1 MQCLNIKNKE
11 VAALLKKYTKILGN
25 ENAAYYVLS
34 ENNGYGLDK
43 APNGEPSKL
52 FSDLLEHY
60 NGDRVAA
67 IQAKARTYSKSFKEW
82 FGDWTGNVSIDIDS
96 KDAIDYLYSTNT
108 ELSKVGS
115 KEEYAQYVNSI
126 YPNSLINSIYWH
138 GTDSDLSQGVENTKK
153 GKGSGAPETGAEM
166 YFNKQPWASLQ
177 YISGVNRNIPDTE
190 GYNNW
195 VKLWWELKEALGNG
209 RMDTDEW
216 KNEIIGPNTRQ
227 YSPNK
232 RGIFNRDKGGSNG
245 KYLSERK
252 ARYGYQDKT
261 DKEFFEEVFDIRYGK
276 ETFNDWV
283 NRKKSE
289 FQDVWE
295 SRQVKKGMYP
305 AVLNVQNPIVEKNQ
319 NTYYEEQR
327 GLFTKAKKD
336 KNDAIVSDEANNE
349 FGSDVVVIFNP
360 KENVHFLGTKQ
371 DIENFKNWKSSNK
384 DKTNVS
390 KVVDKNGEPL
400 IVYHGTRTSDGI
412 EKEGFNSNMSG
423 KGNRGANQGYFYFS
437 NNYENAEYTGVKN
450 EEIEPLIDLITSV
463 YDMFDTTKLPSTKEL
478 YTIIDDLIKEKRKIN
493 DNIRNL
499 KEDSIIKKLIKPILK
514 LTNKDYKSSK
524 ELKEQYRNTINEIDI
539 ELEELDTKIKNI
551 YNLNLGLDYLKGD
564 RSKTS
569 VNTLYFIKSSTN
581 SKSPY
586 RQIAANKLINILYGT
601 KNLKYSPK
609 VFPVYL
615 NIKNPLSS
623 DFGMKETDKNPLKSG
638 PFSEDYILYN
648 NLESGLL
655 KELTKP
661 EYDGSISRNKFDI
674 LFGDVYIAKHS
685 NQIKSIDN
693 QGTFSTQDNNI
704 YNQEAA
710 TQNATG
716 RNKELAL
723 LLREIYP
730 NIEIDALTNP
740 NLRGQAQVEGYMAGR
755 VLLNTLLENQDTLP
769 HEYAHHYIAWFRN
782 APIVQRGIKQFGSE
796 ESLVQAIGENSV
808 KALKWYNRFFN
819 WVKGLFNEKQ
829 DTLNEITKAFLSGHI
844 LDNSYFFGKEI
855 HNQKVAEIPEAVN
868 KVYDKLMESIK
879 RRIKDIQYAKY
890 SDSKKVDELR
900 ALEFKL
906 NQLEN
911 DQATFEFV
919 DYMASDIISA
929 LNEIKALQT
938 KVNENQK
945 YNNPLDITSAEL
957 DMIKKGYIGFY
968 GNIATNIQNMLDD
981 ESTFD
986 YLNDPQL
993 VEDTKQ
999 NLKRTVGDYYELV
1012 RNYNNL
1018 ADIVAKDNFIRE
1030 ATKAGSFTI
1039 DHLKKILDEGD
1050 VDINLWDQWAGSTQ
1064 YSNSELVRIILNK
1077 IVNTKNNVAEKE
1089 LEVGK
1094 ELVEILSHVDKSKLA
1109 YMHEKNKDGHKT
1121 GFITRDL
1128 NYGQHYQDY
1137 LEHQKKLA
1145 EKLGF
1150 GDKDIAEVPGLLN
1163 PEQLKKWNKANNDW
1177 EAKHTIRKFTP
1188 EYYELTNSLS
1198 EEARSRRDSINM
1210 EINLLLSTTVD
1221 KNGDYHREDLSDE
1234 DYLKLQELE
1243 TRRRNLANPYY
1254 PDGSVKVGLDK
1265 EIAIEMREYNEK
1277 LREKLHYTPNME
1289 KFNKALQKAKKNL
1302 SPEKF
1307 AKWEQRNTVD
1317 QIIEEFWDD
1326 IKTLSSNTNKS
1337 DDQILYETARKNML
1351 RLYTREDGKV
1361 DVDSMPDQVKSWI
1374 NTYDELISEESLKT
1388 RDKSKKS
1395 KVMDIAEWEVNPR
1408 FYEELERVEK
1418 LGQAEYNA
1426 WVSINARYDYEGNLV
1441 PASFWKKLVP
1451 KKELRAK
1458 YMRKVPN
1465 RSWSEIDKESPFYD
1479 KRFTKYAD
1487 RGETRIPN
1495 PELYDNSANY
1505 RKITS
1510 DSNLKKLYD
1519 KLVDVMELSNSK
1531 IQFLKYENKY
1541 RLPQIEGGAWTQIR
1555 SKDNILKGLAYAIED
1570 TYTVKDDDN
1579 AYMLENAKRSD
1590 GSLVKLIPTRYIK
1603 MLSNPDALT
1612 NDIVGSVIA
1621 YYKMAENYEQMSE
1634 IAPELEVALD
1644 FVSRTDFTDKKG
1656 GRIQGLESKTYDKL
1670 KSVLD
1675 QLVYGMEKNALELDV
1690 PLPKGKHVTVS
1701 VGKLAANL
1709 AAYTRIQ
1716 GISQNMNVILTGLI
1730 TNKIQN
1736 RLEAIS
1742 GIYFGNKELAQA
1754 TKLIIPSYANAIKN
1768 IGHSNNKDKVLC
1780 YMEYLGVV
1788 RENAQTFSKLNQ
1800 SRFLR
1805 ALNQHFWYFGH
1816 EMSDYVTKGKMALAI
1831 GLYYKYDPES
1841 GKFLNKNEFLRR
1853 FKSKK
1858 EGNAKW
1864 NTLSVTFYDAF
1875 EVKNNKLVIKPEY
1888 AKSLD
1893 EATINKVRNTAKQ
1906 VGTRIDT
1913 QLTDLDRSKL
1923 HATVIGQLL
1932 LIFRNFILVNLQTKF
1947 LTKRQFNYSTGM
1959 WSEAQVP
1966 AAVKYVYRHY
1976 FNQNKIDQLKELYQN
1991 HYDELDDFEKGCLK
2005 RVTYEVL
2012 FSTVGFMIISS
2023 LVRAMADDDKRNW
2036 WKQEAAYLTLRASLE
2051 TRGNIL
2057 PIEVINLLNTPTA
2070 AWSTL
2075 QYWGDLT
2082 TMMLNDPTQEIKK
2095 GPYKGMNRFQRSLIK
2110 ATPLRS
2116 IWEAQDPRSKM
2127 EYYDNMISIFNF

>member
-1 MQCLNIKNKE
+1 MQCLNVKNKE
-11 VAALLKKYTKILGN
+11 VAALLKQYTKILGN

-327 GLFTKAKKD
+327 GLFTKAKRD
-336 KNDAIVSDEANNE
+336 KNDAIVSNEANNE

-390 KVVDKNGEPL
+390 KVVDENGEPL
-400 IVYHGTRTSDGI
+400 VVYHGSSSEFDTFAIPSVDNRQRLSTKIAPKFFFTTSKKTAQSFISPRDEAI
-412 EKEGFNSNMSG
+412 LHAVDRELDFIPLDEIQEGEEDELVWGYIAKKLKGVTVEELKSIWFSHVEAGDVYTYKNPNRDKLFYPVFLSAKNLLVIDG
-423 KGNRGANQGYFYFS
+423 KGERADKVLL
-437 NNYENAEYTGVKN
+437 ENK
-450 EEIEPLIDLITSV
+450 
-463 YDMFDTTKLPSTKEL
+463 
-478 YTIIDDLIKEKRKIN
+478 
-493 DNIRNL
+493 
-499 KEDSIIKKLIKPILK
+499 
-514 LTNKDYKSSK
+514 
-524 ELKEQYRNTINEIDI
+524 NEIDANESVLI
-539 ELEELDTKIKNI
+539 TNI
-551 YNLNLGLDYLKGD
+551 DETRESKPISDYLV
-564 RSKTS
+564 S
-569 VNTLYFIKSSTN
+569 
-581 SKSPY
+581 
-586 RQIAANKLINILYGT
+586 
-601 KNLKYSPK
+601 
-609 VFPVYL
+609 
-615 NIKNPLSS
+615 NP
-623 DFGMKETDKNPLKSG
+623 
-638 PFSEDYILYN
+638 
-648 NLESGLL
+648 
-655 KELTKP
+655 
-661 EYDGSISRNKFDI
+661 
-674 LFGDVYIAKHS
+674 

-704 YNQEAA
+704 YNQKAA
-710 TQNATG
+710 TQKATG

-723 LLREIYP
+723 LLQELYP
-730 NIEIDALTNP
+730 NIEIAALADP

-782 APIVQRGIKQFGSE
+782 APIVQIGIKQFGSE

-929 LNEIKALQT
+929 LNEIKALQA
-938 KVNENQK
+938 KVKENQK
-945 YNNPLDITSAEL
+945 YDNPLNVTSAEL
-957 DMIKKGYIGFY
+957 DVIKKGYIGFY

-1050 VDINLWDQWAGSTQ
+1050 VDINLWDQWAGNTQ

-1289 KFNKALQKAKKNL
+1289 KFNKALQNAKKNL

-1317 QIIEEFWDD
+1317 QIVEEFWDD
-1326 IKTLSSNTNKS
+1326 VKTLSSNTNKS
-1337 DDQILYETARKNML
+1337 DDQILYEKARKNML

-1451 KKELRAK
+1451 KKELRSK

-1675 QLVYGMEKNALELDV
+1675 QLVYGMEKNALELDI

-1701 VGKLAANL
+1701 IGKLADNL

-1716 GISQNMNVILTGLI
+1716 GIAQNMNVILTGLI

-2075 QYWGDLT
+2075 RYWGDLT

>member
-569 VNTLYFIKSSTN
+569 VNTLYFIKGSIN

-929 LNEIKALQT
+929 LNEVKALQT

-1077 IVNTKNNVAEKE
+1077 IISVKNNVAEKE

-1094 ELVEILSHVDKSKLA
+1094 ELVEILSHVNKSKLA
-1109 YMHEKNKDGHKT
+1109 YMHERNRDGHKT
-1121 GFITRDL
+1121 GFMTRDL

-1137 LEHQKKLA
+1137 LEHQRKLA

-1163 PEQLKKWNKANNDW
+1163 SEQLKKWNKANNDW

-1198 EEARSRRDSINM
+1198 EEARSRRDSLNM

-1317 QIIEEFWDD
+1317 QIVEEFWDD
-1326 IKTLSSNTNKS
+1326 VKTLSSNTNKS
-1337 DDQILYETARKNML
+1337 DDQILYEKARKNML

-1603 MLSNPDALT
+1603 MLSNPNALT
-1612 NDIVGSVIA
+1612 NDIVGSVIS

-1675 QLVYGMEKNALELDV
+1675 QLVYGMEKNALELDI

-1701 VGKLAANL
+1701 IGKLADNL

-1716 GISQNMNVILTGLI
+1716 GIAQNMNVILTGLI

-2075 QYWGDLT
+2075 RYWGDLT

>member
-1 MQCLNIKNKE
+1 MQCLNVKNKE
-11 VAALLKKYTKILGN
+11 VAALLKQYTKILGN

-390 KVVDKNGEPL
+390 KVVDKNGEP
-400 IVYHGTRTSDGI
+400 
-412 EKEGFNSNMSG
+412 
-423 KGNRGANQGYFYFS
+423 
-437 NNYENAEYTGVKN
+437 
-450 EEIEPLIDLITSV
+450 
-463 YDMFDTTKLPSTKEL
+463 KL
-478 YTIIDDLIKEKRKIN
+478 
-493 DNIRNL
+493 
-499 KEDSIIKKLIKPILK
+499 
-514 LTNKDYKSSK
+514 
-524 ELKEQYRNTINEIDI
+524 
-539 ELEELDTKIKNI
+539 
-551 YNLNLGLDYLKGD
+551 
-564 RSKTS
+564 
-569 VNTLYFIKSSTN
+569 
-581 SKSPY
+581 
-586 RQIAANKLINILYGT
+586 
-601 KNLKYSPK
+601 
-609 VFPVYL
+609 
-615 NIKNPLSS
+615 
-623 DFGMKETDKNPLKSG
+623 M
-638 PFSEDYILYN
+638 
-648 NLESGLL
+648 
-655 KELTKP
+655 
-661 EYDGSISRNKFDI
+661 
-674 LFGDVYIAKHS
+674 
-685 NQIKSIDN
+685 
-693 QGTFSTQDNNI
+693 
-704 YNQEAA
+704 
-710 TQNATG
+710 
-716 RNKELAL
+716 
-723 LLREIYP
+723 
-730 NIEIDALTNP
+730 
-740 NLRGQAQVEGYMAGR
+740 
-755 VLLNTLLENQDTLP
+755 
-769 HEYAHHYIAWFRN
+769 
-782 APIVQRGIKQFGSE
+782 
-796 ESLVQAIGENSV
+796 
-808 KALKWYNRFFN
+808 
-819 WVKGLFNEKQ
+819 
-829 DTLNEITKAFLSGHI
+829 
-844 LDNSYFFGKEI
+844 DNSYFFGKEI
-855 HNQKVAEIPEAVN
+855 HNQKVAKIPEAVN

-929 LNEIKALQT
+929 LNEIKALQA
-938 KVNENQK
+938 KVKENQK
-945 YNNPLDITSAEL
+945 YDNPLNVTSAEL
-957 DMIKKGYIGFY
+957 DVIKKGYIGFY

-1050 VDINLWDQWAGSTQ
+1050 VDINLWDQWAGNTQ

-1289 KFNKALQKAKKNL
+1289 KFNKALQNAKKNL

-1317 QIIEEFWDD
+1317 QIVEEFWDD
-1326 IKTLSSNTNKS
+1326 VKTLSSNTNKS
-1337 DDQILYETARKNML
+1337 DDQILYEKARKNML

-1451 KKELRAK
+1451 KKELRSK

-1716 GISQNMNVILTGLI
+1716 GIAQNMNVILTGLI

-1893 EATINKVRNTAKQ
+1893 EATMNKVRNTAKQ

-1976 FNQNKIDQLKELYQN
+1976 FNQNKIDQLKGLYQN

-2051 TRGNIL
+2051 TRSNIL